1 MWYEKTF
8 LIFVDS
14 CIRKTQ
20 KGVCCVFPFTY
31 KGKKYFNCTT
41 KSHNREWCA
50 TTKNYDKDGAW
61 GNCVGKNSILQLE
74 LN

>member
-1 MWYEKTF
+1 M
-8 LIFVDS
+8 
-14 CIRKTQ
+14 
-20 KGVCCVFPFTY
+20 FPFTY
-31 KGKKYFNCTT
+31 KGKEYFNCTT
-41 KSHNREWCA
+41 KSHGREWCA